1 MDKAQ
6 IKTMAMFGYSITEIP
21 GKTIP
26 KATYYKRD
34 QEGHVIA
41 MPNLPADS
49 HNMHRYLSRGF
60 VLDPEKLKIEP
71 LLESTLVE
79 DSVVES
85 SPAEPQESK
94 PAGFTCETC
103 GKVFTYKVALIGHNR
118 SHKPK

>member
-6 IKTMAMFGYSITEIP
+6 IKTMAMFGYSITEVP

-34 QEGHVIA
+34 QEGQVIA

-49 HNMHRYLSRGF
+49 HNMRRYLSRGF
-60 VLDPEKLKIEP
+60 VLDPEKLKVEP
-71 LLESTLVE
+71 L
-79 DSVVES
+79 
-85 SPAEPQESK
+85 PAEPQEGE

-103 GKVFTYKVALIGHNR
+103 GKAFSHRVALIGHRR
-118 SHKPK
+118 SHKVK